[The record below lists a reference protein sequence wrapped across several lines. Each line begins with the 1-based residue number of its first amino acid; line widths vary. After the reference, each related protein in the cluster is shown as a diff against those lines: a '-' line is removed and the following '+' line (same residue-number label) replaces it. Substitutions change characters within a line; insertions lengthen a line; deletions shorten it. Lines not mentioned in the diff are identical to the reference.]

1 MKELIPV
8 HARIIVIEVSI
19 IEESMYT
26 VLPLPTH
33 REATHKMMQKIP
45 NFWVLEALA
54 HLLLSAAMR
63 FFFLA
68 NPKIF
73 ELKDS

>member
-1 MKELIPV
+1 
-8 HARIIVIEVSI
+8 
-19 IEESMYT
+19 MYT

-63 FFFLA
+63 FFLSFSNQKNLL
-68 NPKIF
+68 N
-73 ELKDS
+73 